1 MEVPALGKQISA
13 EHDEPE
19 GPKSL
24 TNLLQ
29 RLQFIACASS
39 LLCERQL
46 SPKRSVRK
54 AFVIFYGQG

>member
-29 RLQFIACASS
+29 RLQFIACASGLFVKDS
-39 LLCERQL
+39 FPPKDL
-46 SPKRSVRK
+46 SGKPL
-54 AFVIFYGQG
+54 